1 MKILSKKGLIVLL
14 VLTTAGILFYFT
26 VYKTKINPVKSIE
39 SFHREE
45 GHNLYVVEEYGKFPK
60 KKHVLRK
67 VDLSTGK
74 TLWKEMILPAY
85 HLNHQTRRPTP
96 PLFFDETSVYYYV
109 QNMDDSFLLYRF
121 DKESGRL
128 MDSVDITARAKGMKL
143 TDCLWVPYVQ
153 TTENIIC
160 FNMTLRNY
168 PQKPVESAFHVTVFS
183 KTTGEVSTFT
193 PAFPD
198 FFILQAP
205 RGLEDDSDFITYY
218 NLPDILVMD
227 KKNPSQLTIIPD
239 IYTSPYQDGNILSYL
254 TREGQYIRRDL
265 ATGMETRLYSLK
277 ESSFSHFRLMTP
289 RGIITYHRE
298 RNSFF
303 LQARDSS
310 GRLLWR
316 YTLPSGTSFYDL
328 FAFDHSNYL
337 PAESAYEFIG
347 TAYWP
352 LLATQKN
359 TSDDASS
366 DTYQLI
372 MLDLQNGRPL
382 WVRTLD
388 KGTDCYPNHIYKE
401 GDLYY
406 LLYDHTLYQ
415 MDGESGALVKS
426 FQFTLEKDGKQVPLL
441 PYYARN
447 LPLYSFQGDH
457 LTFQSGDRFIVTADL
472 KNEEFTLY
480 GKMKRGEK
488 SFMTVIRED
497 SLHLGKLDKE
507 SQ

>member
-1 MKILSKKGLIVLL
+1 MTPPAKRGLIIAMILILVLPFLYLTVLQPILSPEP
-14 VLTTAGILFYFT
+14 A
-26 VYKTKINPVKSIE
+26 IE
-39 SFHREE
+39 AFHSEE
-45 GHNLYVVEEYGKFPK
+45 GRFLYVVEEYGKFPK
-60 KKHVLRK
+60 EKHILRK
-67 VDLSTGK
+67 VDMSTGK
-74 TLWKEMILPAY
+74 TLWKETILPAY
-85 HLNHQTRRPTP
+85 HLNHQARRPTP
-96 PLFFDETSVYYYV
+96 PLFFDQASVYYYV

-143 TDCLWVPYVQ
+143 TDSLWVPYVQ
-153 TTENIIC
+153 TKENIIC
-160 FNMTLRNY
+160 FNTTLRNF
-168 PQKPVESAFHVTVFS
+168 PQKPVESALHVTVFS

-198 FFILQAP
+198 LFILQAP
-205 RGLEDDSDFITYY
+205 RGLEDDSDFITFY

-227 KKNPSQLTIIPD
+227 KKNPSQLTMIPD
-239 IYTSPYQDGNILSYL
+239 IYTSPSQEGNILSCL
-254 TREGQYIRRDL
+254 TNGGAYMRRDL
-265 ATGMETRLYSLK
+265 SSEKTQKLFTTTMR
-277 ESSFSHFRLMTP
+277 SFSRFRLMTP
-289 RGIITYHRE
+289 RGVITYHQE
-298 RNSFF
+298 RDSIF
-303 LQARDSS
+303 LQARESS

-316 YTLPSGTSFYDL
+316 FTLPPGTSFYDL
-328 FAFDHSNYL
+328 FAFQHSDYL

-352 LLATQKN
+352 LLATQRRK
-359 TSDDASS
+359 TGDSS
-366 DTYQLI
+366 PDVYKLI
-372 MLDLQNGRPL
+372 MLDLQSGRPL
-382 WVRTLD
+382 WVRTL
-388 KGTDCYPNHIYKE
+388 GEGIDCHPDHLYKE

-415 MDGESGALVKS
+415 MDGDSGALVKS

-457 LTFQSGDRFIVTADL
+457 LTFQSGNRFIVTADL

-488 SFMTVIRED
+488 AFMTVIRGD
-497 SLHLGKLDKE
+497 SLHLGKIDKE
-507 SQ
+507 SK

>member
-1 MKILSKKGLIVLL
+1 MKILPKKGLIVLL
-14 VLTTAGILFYFT
+14 VLTIAGILFYFT
-26 VYKTKINPVKSIE
+26 VYKTKINPVTRIE
-39 SFHREE
+39 TYHSE
-45 GHNLYVVEEYGKFPK
+45 GEHFLYVVEEYGAFPK
-60 KKHVLRK
+60 EKHTLRK
-67 VDLSTGK
+67 VDTSTGK
-74 TLWKEMILPAY
+74 TLWKKKILPAY

-128 MDSVDITARAKGMKL
+128 LDAVDINATAQGMKL

-160 FNMTLRNY
+160 FNTTLRNF
-168 PQKPVESAFHVTVFS
+168 PQKPVESALHVTVFS
-183 KTTGEVSTFT
+183 KTTGEVSAFT

-198 FFILQAP
+198 LFILQAP
-205 RGLEDDSDFITYY
+205 RGLENDSDFITYY

-254 TREGQYIRRDL
+254 TRDGQYIRRDL
-265 ATGMETRLYSLK
+265 SSGKTEKLFTTTMR
-277 ESSFSHFRLMTP
+277 SFSHFRLITP
-289 RGIITYHRE
+289 RGTITYHQ
-298 RNSFF
+298 NKDSFF
-303 LQARDSS
+303 FQARDKN
-310 GRLLWR
+310 GRFQWR
-316 YTLPSGTSFYDL
+316 YRLPEGYSFYDL
-328 FAFDHSNYL
+328 FSFQHSLYL
-337 PAESAYEFIG
+337 PAESAFEEIDFP
-347 TAYWP
+347 YWA
-352 LLATQKN
+352 LLATQHNK
-359 TSDDASS
+359 TDEGSS
-366 DTYQLI
+366 YVNKLI
-372 MLDLQNGRPL
+372 MLDLRNGHPL
-382 WVRTLD
+382 WARTLD
-388 KGTDCYPNHIYKE
+388 EDVKCSPDHLYQE
-401 GDLYY
+401 GDFYY
-406 LLYDHTLYQ
+406 FLYDKTLYQ
-415 MDGESGALVKS
+415 MDAKSGALVKS

-472 KNEEFTLY
+472 KNEEFALY